1 MTTVNGVTL
10 QNPPI
15 RVGLTKSTSEH
26 FEDNK
31 AYFKCLLSKDFSDL
45 NTQVEPEDLE
55 KIKEAYEKTHK
66 TREFEIGLY
75 WQRLNYLWAI
85 TAILFAGWGVL
96 VNNLFP
102 NGDAAKDPSS
112 LVYLA
117 VFFVSIIGITLTI
130 LSSFITA
137 GGKYWQEVWE
147 YHLIMLEPFQSGKL
161 YGMQF
166 QDISEGNVSGKRP
179 SISKSVHVFHIALLI
194 IWIASAILSVAIS
207 FINNN
212 NWLVGIE
219 VASGLVI
226 FGIYYFVRKSV
237 CKSTRLSVKPQK

>member
-1 MTTVNGVTL
+1 MTTVNGV
-10 QNPPI
+10 NPPI

-31 AYFKCLLSKDFSDL
+31 AYFKSLLSKDFSDL
-45 NTQVEPEDLE
+45 NTQVEPEDLD
-55 KIKEAYEKTHK
+55 KIKEAYEKAHK

-102 NGDAAKDPSS
+102 TGDAAKDPSS

-117 VFFVSIIGITLTI
+117 VFLVSIIGVTLTI

-147 YHLIMLEPFQSGKL
+147 YHLLMLEPFESGKL

-166 QDISEGNVSGKRP
+166 QDISEGKVNRKRP
-179 SISKSVHVFHIALLI
+179 SISRSVHAFHIGLLLI
-194 IWIASAILSVAIS
+194 WTASAALSIAIS
-207 FINNN
+207 FKNNN
-212 NWLVGIE
+212 ILFLSIE
-219 VASGLVI
+219 VFSSILILA
-226 FGIYYFVRKSV
+226 IYFIVRNSV
-237 CKSTRLSVKPQK
+237 CSSTDLSVKPKTQQ